1 MLCLNTKIKVN
12 GSNLSCHEKKKTS
25 RSFGAQSETRHH
37 KHVGIGFRV
46 IADR

>member
-25 RSFGAQSETRHH
+25 RSFGAQSVVNETRHD
-37 KHVGIGFRV
+37 KHVGLGNR
-46 IADR
+46 